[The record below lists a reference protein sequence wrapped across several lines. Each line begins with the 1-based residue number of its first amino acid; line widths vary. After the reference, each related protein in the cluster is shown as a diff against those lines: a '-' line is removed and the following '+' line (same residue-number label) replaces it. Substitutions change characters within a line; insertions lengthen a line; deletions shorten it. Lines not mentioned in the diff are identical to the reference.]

1 MNKKIIAV
9 LALAALVTTG
19 AFAQLA
25 LGISGNIYTD
35 TKMSGGEVINRFQD
49 GNGIFYGP
57 FVEIGLGKLA
67 LGGAANFSFYEED
80 WSIGQ
85 DGSWMMKMVDYDVN
99 VYVQGH
105 LLGYK
110 AIFDPFAEAGLGVMG
125 KNFQEEQY
133 QNTDPLSMTTYF
145 QAGLG
150 LGLNLGGLGLFFKT
164 NYLFPG
170 DPVQTEAELYNPDG
184 TPSGSY
190 ATYTLPMYDLKRMK
204 ITLGAKLIL

>member
-35 TKMSGGEVINRFQD
+35 TKMSGGEVVDRFQN
-49 GNGIFYGP
+49 GEGIFYGA
-57 FVEIGLGKLA
+57 FVELGLGKLA

-80 WSIGQ
+80 WSMLQ

-99 VYVQGH
+99 LYLQGH
-105 LLGYK
+105 LFGYK
-110 AIFDPFAEAGLGVMG
+110 ALFDPFAEAGFGVMG
-125 KNFQEEQY
+125 KNYQEEEY
-133 QNTDPLSMTTYF
+133 QNADPLSVTAYF

-150 LGLNLGGLGLFFKT
+150 LGVNLGGLGFFFKT
-164 NYLFPG
+164 LYLFPG
-170 DPVQTEAELYNPDG
+170 DPVQTEADLYDENGNIIP
-184 TPSGSY
+184 GS
-190 ATYTLPMYDLKRMK
+190 ATYDLPMYDLTRMK
-204 ITLGAKLIL
+204 IVLGAKIIL